1 MVAER
6 ERSHQKKDWERR
18 ADKGAQMNEKKTIF
32 VPKFLKMNTGTIL
45 LLFVFAYFI
54 GLLVISYITSRNA
67 DNQSFF
73 IGNKKSKWWLVAFG
87 MIGTSLSGVT
97 FISVPGTVG
106 KMTAGDYPFGG
117 FEYYMLVIG
126 FFIGYFIVA
135 FVLLPLYYKMNL
147 TSIYTYLGRRFN
159 VEAHKIGSLF
169 FIISRSIG
177 ATARLFLVVNV
188 LQIFLLEGL
197 GIPFWVTAAVILL
210 MVLLYTFEGGVKTI
224 VITDTLQTSFMIISL
239 IGCIVYI
246 LSNLNLSAAEAYTV
260 LAANDYTHFIN
271 FDLNSKTF
279 FLKTILGGMFITIAM
294 TGLDQEMMQKN
305 ISVDNLHNSKKNMLT
320 FAVTLLVVNLAFLFL
335 GGLLYLFSMENGAE
349 YGQIVN
355 MVNGQESISNVFGF
369 KDPAT
374 GVINNMMG
382 DDLFPALSLQGYFP
396 LFIAVIFIIGLISA
410 LFPSADGALTAVT
423 SSYCVDLLNMNENQE
438 KTEKEKKRLRM
449 KVHLVFTVIFFVLI
463 MVFKAINDKS
473 IVYLIMEVAGYTYGP
488 LLGLFAFG
496 ILTKFQIVKKY
507 GILVVTL
514 VSPVL
519 TYFLNYVVTHNSAY
533 KIGVELIIIN
543 GLLTFIG
550 LWLIR
555 SKGFKVVK

>member
-1 MVAER
+1 
-6 ERSHQKKDWERR
+6 
-18 ADKGAQMNEKKTIF
+18 MNSAA
-32 VPKFLKMNTGTIL
+32 IL
-45 LLFVFAYFI
+45 ILFVVVYFV
-54 GLLVISYITSRNA
+54 GLLVIAYFTSRNS

-106 KMTAGDYPFGG
+106 KMTTGNYPFGG
-117 FEYYMLVIG
+117 FEYYMMVIG
-126 FFIGYFIVA
+126 FFLGYFVVA
-135 FVLLPLYYKMNL
+135 FILLPLYYKMNL
-147 TSIYTYLGRRFN
+147 TSIYTYLGKRFN

-177 ATARLFLVVNV
+177 ATARLYLVVNV
-188 LQIFLLEGL
+188 LQIFLLESL
-197 GIPFWVTAAVILL
+197 GVPFWVTAAIILL

-246 LSNLNLSAAEAYTV
+246 LSHLDLSAGEAYQI
-260 LAANDYTHFIN
+260 LADKQYTHFIN
-271 FDLNSKTF
+271 SDVNSKTY

-305 ISVDNLHNSKKNMLT
+305 ISVDNLKNSKKNMLT
-320 FAVTLLVVNLAFLFL
+320 FAGTLLFVNMAFLFL
-335 GGLLYLFSMENGAE
+335 GGLLYLFAMNNGAD
-349 YGQIVN
+349 YAQIVE
-355 MVNGQESISNVFGF
+355 VINGKESITNVFGF
-369 KDPAT
+369 TDAAGT
-374 GVINNMMG
+374 TNNIMG

-396 LFIAVIFIIGLISA
+396 LAISIIFLIGLISA

-423 SSYCVDLLNMNENQE
+423 SSYCVDLLNLNENTT
-438 KTEKEKKRLRM
+438 KTEKQKKSLRM
-449 KVHLVFTVIFFVLI
+449 KIHLTFTVVFFILI
-463 MVFKAINDKS
+463 MIFKAINDKS

-496 ILTKFQIVKKY
+496 IFTKYQIHKK
-507 GILVVTL
+507 GAILAVTL
-514 VSPVL
+514 LAPIA
-519 TYFLNYVVTHNSAY
+519 TYLLNMMVAQYTDY
-533 KIGVELIIIN
+533 RIGVELIIIN

-550 LWLIR
+550 LWMIR
-555 SKGFKVVK
+555 SKAMEYQS

>member
-1 MVAER
+1 
-6 ERSHQKKDWERR
+6 
-18 ADKGAQMNEKKTIF
+18 MNSAT
-32 VPKFLKMNTGTIL
+32 VL
-45 LLFVFAYFI
+45 LFFVFAYFI
-54 GLLVISYITSRNA
+54 GLLGIAYITSRNS

-106 KMTAGDYPFGG
+106 KITGGDYLYGG
-117 FEYYMLVIG
+117 FEYYMMVIG

-135 FVLLPLYYKMNL
+135 FILLPLYYRMNL

-177 ATARLFLVVNV
+177 ATARLYLVVNV
-188 LQIFLLEGL
+188 LQIFLLESL
-197 GIPFWVTAAVILL
+197 GVPFWVTAAVILL

-224 VITDTLQTSFMIISL
+224 VITDTLQTSFMILSL

-246 LSNLNLSAAEAYTV
+246 LSNLNLSAGEAYTI
-260 LAANDYTHFIN
+260 LADQQYTHLIN
-271 FDLNSKTF
+271 TDINSKTY
-279 FLKTILGGMFITIAM
+279 FLKTVLGGMFITIAM

-305 ISVDNLHNSKKNMLT
+305 ISVDNLKNSKKNMLT
-320 FAVTLLVVNLAFLFL
+320 FAVTLLFVNLAFLFL
-335 GGLLYLFSMENGAE
+335 GGLLYLFAMENGAQ
-349 YGQIVN
+349 YDSIVN
-355 MVNGQESISNVFGF
+355 IINGQETVSNVFGF
-369 KDPAT
+369 KDAA
-374 GVINNMMG
+374 GNINNIMG

-396 LFIAVIFIIGLISA
+396 MAISVIFIIGLISA

-423 SSYCVDLLNMNENQE
+423 SSYCVDLLTLNDDTTR
-438 KTEKEKKRLRM
+438 TEKQKKKIRM
-449 KVHLVFTVIFFVLI
+449 RIHLIFTLVFFALI
-463 MVFKAINDKS
+463 MIFKAINDKS

-496 ILTKFQIVKKY
+496 IFTRFQIMKK
-507 GILVVTL
+507 GAILAVTL
-514 VSPVL
+514 IAPVL
-519 TYFLNYVVTHNSAY
+519 TYAINTMVTHYSDY
-533 KIGVELIIIN
+533 RIGVELIIIN

-555 SKGFKVVK
+555 KK

>member
-1 MVAER
+1 MQKTLIITR
-6 ERSHQKKDWERR
+6 EKE
-18 ADKGAQMNEKKTIF
+18 ALILLKKTIF
-32 VPKFLKMNTGTIL
+32 AHKFSKMNTGTTL

-106 KMTAGDYPFGG
+106 KMTPGDYAFGG

-188 LQIFLLEGL
+188 LQIFLLEAL
-197 GIPFWVTAAVILL
+197 GIPFWLTAAVILI

-239 IGCIVYI
+239 VACIVFI
-246 LSNLNLSAAEAYTV
+246 LSQLNLSAGEAYSV
-260 LAANDYTHFIN
+260 LAAKDYTHFIN
-271 FDLNSKTF
+271 FDVNSKTF

-320 FAVTLLVVNLAFLFL
+320 FAGTLLIVNLAFLFL
-335 GGLLYLFSMENGAE
+335 GGLLYLFSIENGAD

-355 MVNGQESISNVFGF
+355 IVSGQENITNVFGF
-369 KDPAT
+369 KDSAT
-374 GVINNMMG
+374 GAINNIMG

-396 LFIAVIFIIGLISA
+396 FFISVIFIIGLISA

-423 SSYCVDLLNMNENQE
+423 SSYCVDLLNMNENKE
-438 KTEKEKKRLRM
+438 KTEKQKKRLRM
-449 KVHLVFTVIFFVLI
+449 KVHLIFTTIFFILI
-463 MVFKAINDKS
+463 MIFKAINDKS
-473 IVYLIMEVAGYTYGP
+473 IVYLIMEIAGYTYGP

-496 ILTKFQIVKKY
+496 ILTKYQIVKKY
-507 GILVVTL
+507 GILAVTII
-514 VSPVL
+514 SPL
-519 TYFLNYVVTHNSAY
+519 FTWLINYFVTHNSDY
-533 KIGVELIIIN
+533 KIGIELIIIN
-543 GLLTFIG
+543 GLITFLG
-550 LWLIR
+550 LWLFR
-555 SKGFKVVK
+555 KK

>member
-1 MVAER
+1 MSTATV
-6 ERSHQKKDWERR
+6 
-18 ADKGAQMNEKKTIF
+18 
-32 VPKFLKMNTGTIL
+32 L
-45 LLFVFAYFI
+45 LLCVFVYFV
-54 GLLVISYITSRNA
+54 GLLVIAYITSRNS

-106 KMTAGDYPFGG
+106 KMTGGDYPFGG
-117 FEYYMLVIG
+117 FEYYMMVIG

-135 FVLLPLYYKMNL
+135 FILLPLYYRMNL

-177 ATARLFLVVNV
+177 ATARLYLVVNV
-188 LQIFLLEGL
+188 LQIFLLEAL

-239 IGCIVYI
+239 IGCIFYI
-246 LSNLNLSAAEAYTV
+246 LSHLDLSAGQAYQI
-260 LAANDYTHFIN
+260 LADKQYTHLIN
-271 FDLNSKTF
+271 TDVNSKTF
-279 FLKTILGGMFITIAM
+279 FLKTVLGGMFITIAM

-305 ISVDNLHNSKKNMLT
+305 ISVDNLKNSKKNMLT
-320 FAVTLLVVNLAFLFL
+320 FAVTLLFVNLAFLFL
-335 GGLLYLFSMENGAE
+335 GGLLYLFAQENGAV
-349 YGQIVN
+349 YSQVVN
-355 MVNGQESISNVFGF
+355 VVNGTESITNVFGF
-369 KDPAT
+369 KDAA
-374 GVINNMMG
+374 GNINNVMG

-423 SSYCVDLLNMNENQE
+423 SSYCVDLLNLNEDE
-438 KTEKEKKRLRM
+438 TRTEKQKKRLRM
-449 KVHLVFTVIFFVLI
+449 RIHLIFTVIFFVLI
-463 MVFKAINDKS
+463 MIFKAINDKS

-496 ILTKFQIVKKY
+496 IFTKYQITKK
-507 GILVVTL
+507 GSILAVTL
-514 VSPVL
+514 IAPAL
-519 TYFLNYVVTHNSAY
+519 TNLINYLVTANTDY
-533 KIGVELIIIN
+533 RIGVELIIIN

-555 SKGFKVVK
+555 KK